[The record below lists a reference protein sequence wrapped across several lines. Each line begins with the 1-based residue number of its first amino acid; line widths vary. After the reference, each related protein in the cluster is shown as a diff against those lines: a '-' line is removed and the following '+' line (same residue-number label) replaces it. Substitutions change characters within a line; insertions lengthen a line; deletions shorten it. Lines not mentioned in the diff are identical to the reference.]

1 MKTVLIS
8 TLLAAALL
16 PAVANA
22 ATPPIA
28 ASAPQAAWAEAEV
41 RKVDAATG
49 KLTLKHGPIASLDMP
64 PMTMVFGLAAG
75 AKLDGLKAGDR
86 VQFQAAQQGGAYVVT
101 ALRKAQ
107 P

>member
-1 MKTVLIS
+1 MKPLLIS
-8 TLLAAALL
+8 ALMTAALL
-16 PAVANA
+16 HTAAHA
-22 ATPPIA
+22 ATPPSA
-28 ASAPQAAWAEAEV
+28 ASAPQTAWAEAEV

-49 KLTLKHGPIASLDMP
+49 KLTLKHGPIANLDMP